1 MPEGQGN
8 GSQQLQR
15 SISPPSSSGQLLCS
29 LPEAKP
35 VLDFP
40 ITVKT
45 LILAVCGTRD
55 LMPYHHDPDYSKSVG
70 NRDMFVNTMFEQAL
84 FGRYVTDFV
93 VEFPYSDPPQKLEGF
108 DAYRTAAGAALD
120 IFRFRLELVHVHEG
134 MSPDGLV
141 AEYVSDGVALPT
153 GKPYRNVYVGVFAF
167 RDGKLAGLREYW
179 NPAIA
184 AEALTPD

>member
-1 MPEGQGN
+1 MTMNDPKTN
-8 GSQQLQR
+8 
-15 SISPPSSSGQLLCS
+15 PPSKRALHRS
-29 LPEAKP
+29 
-35 VLDFP
+35 VLDAFFAA
-40 ITVKT
+40 VGDADFDR
-45 LILAVCGTRD
+45 LAEICT
-55 LMPYHHDPDYSKSVG
+55 
-70 NRDMFVNTMFEQAL
+70 A
-84 FGRYVTDFV
+84 DFV

-120 IFRFRLELVHVHEG
+120 IFRFRLDLVHVHEG